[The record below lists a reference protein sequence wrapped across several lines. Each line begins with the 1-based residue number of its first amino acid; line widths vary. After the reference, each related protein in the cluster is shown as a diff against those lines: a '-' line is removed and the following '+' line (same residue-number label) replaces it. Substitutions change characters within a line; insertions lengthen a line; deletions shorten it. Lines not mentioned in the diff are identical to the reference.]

1 MKFSTT
7 RKVLFLCIL
16 CFMVL
21 AGVSCRGGY
30 TDASDK
36 PPANW
41 APYSIQDLSFRFPA
55 GWSAISW
62 EAVTDKMQEN
72 MNLLGEEN
80 TLALYGYFASP
91 VGDRGT
97 IDYLSFAYMEMKG
110 EVTASDMEA
119 IMDEL
124 SALSKSMRSLGV
136 DAEIVQKARIR
147 HYGSVDALPLA
158 YQVGYGKAA
167 CVIKIGLVPRGNR
180 IYQVAYS
187 NFTTVKD
194 DNTLERLL
202 TSLTFADAAP

>member
-1 MKFSTT
+1 MKFRTA
-7 RKVLFLCIL
+7 RKALFLCIL

-21 AGVSCRGGY
+21 TGASCKGGY
-30 TDASDK
+30 TDASDN

-41 APYSIQDLSFRFPA
+41 APYSVQDLSFRFPA
-55 GWSAISW
+55 GWSAVSW
-62 EAVTDKMQEN
+62 EAVTDKLQEN

-80 TLALYGYFASP
+80 KLALYGYFASP

-97 IDYLSFAYMEMKG
+97 IDYLSFAYMEMKS
-110 EVTASDMEA
+110 EVTASELEA

-124 SALSKSMRSLGV
+124 STLSKSMKSFSV

-147 HYGSVDALPLA
+147 RYGSVDALTLS
-158 YQVGYGKAA
+158 YQVGYGQAA
-167 CVIKIGLVPRGNR
+167 CVIQIGLVPRGTR

-202 TSLTFADAAP
+202 TSLTFSDAAA